1 MEAVANGKWE
11 FVHTGGTTL
20 AGKYLRRY
28 WHPVYVSSRL
38 TSGQAVPIQILN
50 DFFTLYRDNEGKP
63 HVTAFRC
70 PHRGTQLSTGWVEGD
85 SIRCFF
91 HGWKFDSTGQCTEQP
106 AEPKPF
112 CHKIKIAVYP
122 TEEQFGLIFAYFGE
136 GSPPPIPRWP
146 ELETSGTV
154 ASMAVLPC
162 NYFQSAEN
170 ILDDVHVGFAHSAV
184 PELGGS
190 PRGKTPPRVS
200 AEETSFGLSVAFQNE
215 DCVERNL
222 FIMPNICYV
231 AYSLGYSAAQKQR
244 QFRMRTLFWYVPID
258 DTSHYHVQVTS
269 GPPFVTDSMRLELEM
284 PHSVKDEILA
294 VLAGKSNVHKEPPVP
309 GKRMP
314 NLVRIQDGVTIA
326 GQGTIADRSQDR
338 LGASDAGVILLR
350 KIWQREL
357 KSLATGKP
365 LVPFTRPTSFD

>member
-1 MEAVANGKWE
+1 MERLDEKLD
-11 FVHTGGTTL
+11 FVGTGATTL
-20 AGKYLRRY
+20 AGQYLRRF
-28 WHPVYVSSRL
+28 WQPVYESVRL
-38 TSGQAVPIQILN
+38 KSAQAVPIQILN
-50 DFFTLYRDNEGKP
+50 DYFTLYRDEAGNP
-63 HVTAFRC
+63 HVVTFRC
-70 PHRGTQLSTGWVEGD
+70 PHRGTQLSTGWIEGD
-85 SIRCFF
+85 SIRCYF

-122 TEEQFGLIFAYFGE
+122 TEERLGLIFAYFGD
-136 GSPPPIPRWP
+136 GGPPPIPRWP
-146 ELETSGTV
+146 EFESANV
-154 ASMAVLPC
+154 VSSMATLPC

-184 PELGGS
+184 AELGSS

-215 DCVERNL
+215 ECVERNL

-231 AYSLGYSAAQKQR
+231 AYSLGYGTAQKQR

-258 DTSHYHVQVTS
+258 DSSHFHVQVTS
-269 GPPFVTDSMRLELEM
+269 GPPFVTDSMRLELQM

-294 VLAGKSNVHKEPPVP
+294 VLAGKSNVHKEPPTP
-309 GKRMP
+309 GKRTP

-326 GQGTIADRSQDR
+326 GQGVIADRSQDH

-350 KIWQREL
+350 KIWRREL
-357 KSLATGKP
+357 RSLATGKQ
-365 LVPFTRPTSFD
+365 LVPFVRPHKFD